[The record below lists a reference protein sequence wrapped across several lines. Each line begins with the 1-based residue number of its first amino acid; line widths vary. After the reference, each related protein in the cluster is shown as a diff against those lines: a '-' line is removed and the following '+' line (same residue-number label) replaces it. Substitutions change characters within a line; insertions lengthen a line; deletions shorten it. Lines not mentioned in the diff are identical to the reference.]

1 MIKFSLKFTTFI
13 FLFLSNVAHSGLI
26 KSELTQDNYV
36 TIGGLDWTWASAENA
51 SWASNTI
58 YTPDSIDSLN
68 GWDRKGWRHAESSEL
83 LIFINNRDIADF
95 SYLNASNELVY
106 KNSFVFWNTA
116 ITEVSDIDVD
126 GFNAGLIETYLVGDN
141 NTSSWAYETFYVRN
155 TPAQV
160 PEPTTIMIFAIALIA
175 LSMRNRVI
183 Q

>member
-83 LIFINNRDIADF
+83 LKCF
-95 SYLNASNELVY
+95 
-106 KNSFVFWNTA
+106 K
-116 ITEVSDIDVD
+116 
-126 GFNAGLIETYLVGDN
+126 
-141 NTSSWAYETFYVRN
+141 
-155 TPAQV
+155 
-160 PEPTTIMIFAIALIA
+160 
-175 LSMRNRVI
+175 
-183 Q
+183 